1 MESRMKASPV
11 PVPPPSPRGAKTP
24 WRGGRLPQSEVE
36 RRIEALLE
44 IAREEFAARGFG
56 GTNLDR
62 LVERSGVSKTTILR
76 RFGSKEGLFRTL
88 IDRTMVAIHARLNAV
103 EFDMASPH
111 RTVMR
116 FIDAYTEAA
125 IGNPLGHML
134 LGIAILERNAFPHL
148 SNMILQ
154 HAEEGLRPIGDFIAR
169 LMDEG
174 VLQRADPM
182 EVALDLQGLMTQ
194 GFRVFVEDPGFLARP
209 DRSRAIATRFLKGW
223 S

>member
-1 MESRMKASPV
+1 MENRGKA
-11 PVPPPSPRGAKTP
+11 P

-36 RRIEALLE
+36 KRLERLLE
-44 IAREEFAARGFG
+44 IAREEFAARGFE

-88 IDRTMVAIHARLNAV
+88 IDQTMVAIHARLHAV
-103 EFDMASPH
+103 AFDMASPH
-111 RTVMR
+111 RTIVQ
-116 FIDAYTEAA
+116 FIDSYTEVA

-134 LGIAILERNAFPHL
+134 LGIAILERGTFPNL
-148 SNMILQ
+148 GAMILR
-154 HAEEGLRPIGDFIAR
+154 HAEEGLRPISDFIAR
-169 LMDEG
+169 LMEAG
-174 VLQRADPM
+174 VLQPADPM

-209 DRSRAIATRFLKGW
+209 NRSHDIATRFLKGW
-223 S
+223 G

>member
-1 MESRMKASPV
+1 MESRMKASPA
-11 PVPPPSPRGAKTP
+11 PSPRRAKSP
-24 WRGGRLPQSEVE
+24 WRGGRLPQTEME
-36 RRIEALLE
+36 QRIERLLE
-44 IAREEFAARGFG
+44 VAREEFAARGFG

-88 IDRTMVAIHARLNAV
+88 IDQTMVSIHARLNAV

-111 RTVMR
+111 RTIVQ
-116 FIDAYTEAA
+116 FVDNYIEVA

-134 LGIAILERNAFPHL
+134 LGIAILERSSFPHL
-148 SNMILQ
+148 SGMILQ
-154 HAEEGLRPIGDFIAR
+154 HAEEGLRPISDFIAR
-169 LMDEG
+169 LMEAG
-174 VLQRADPM
+174 VLQPADPM

-209 DRSRAIATRFLKGW
+209 HRSHDIATRFLKGW
-223 S
+223 A